1 VQSLLPDL
9 YAEDSFFTLSVYGQW
24 GLAALST
31 ILACLTLWILWRLTF
46 KRSLPVR
53 LLIALGLFIAFEWL
67 APQIYYFYY
76 LQILENLPW
85 QWVIGLS
92 PPLLDLW
99 DLLIFRER
107 NNLSHHSRAAL
118 GWLMFVIA
126 LIRPRLS

>member
-1 VQSLLPDL
+1 MSSLTDL
-9 YAEDSFFTLSVYGQW
+9 YADDSFFTLTVYGRW
-24 GLAALST
+24 GLVVISTLLAGIALWV
-31 ILACLTLWILWRLTF
+31 LWKLTAR
-46 KRSLPVR
+46 RSLPVR
-53 LLIALGLFIAFEWL
+53 LLIALGVFIAFEWL
-67 APQIYYFYY
+67 APQLYYLYY

-92 PPLLDLW
+92 PPLGDLW

-118 GWLMFVIA
+118 GWLMLVIA

>member
-1 VQSLLPDL
+1 MSSLTDL
-9 YAEDSFFTLSVYGQW
+9 YADDSFFTLTVYGRW
-24 GLAALST
+24 GLVVISTLLAAIALWV
-31 ILACLTLWILWRLTF
+31 LWKLTA

-53 LLIALGLFIAFEWL
+53 LLMALGVFIAFEWL
-67 APQIYYFYY
+67 SPQLYY
-76 LQILENLPW
+76 LYYLLILENLPW

-92 PPLLDLW
+92 PPLGDLW

-118 GWLMFVIA
+118 GWLMLVIA